1 MRNKE
6 ILTLIK
12 FEDECLKNK
21 YTSFIFTDENQ
32 NQDNYNIRFAL
43 TFDSMRVYYDNI
55 YDTVFFGNKNNCI
68 EIKRIIKVEKDLDI
82 EFGEK
87 YVFHCKSR
95 FGTKRRKFGVI
106 AVR

>member
-6 ILTLIK
+6 ILTLID
-12 FEDECLKNK
+12 FEDECFTNK

-32 NQDNYNIRFAL
+32 SQDNYNVRFAL

-55 YDTVFFGNKNNCI
+55 YNTVFFGDKNNCI
-68 EIKRIIKVEKDLDI
+68 EIKRIVKVEKDLDI

-87 YVFHCKSR
+87 YIFHCKGK
-95 FGTKRRKFGVI
+95 FGTKRRKFSVI